1 MELEE
6 DKMYTLEII
15 NLEGDHSTLVTK
27 LGEEMLKDYNFLKI
41 GQVVNGWVMYVVTPF
56 GE

>member
-15 NLEGDHSTLVTK
+15 NLEGTESTLVTK
-27 LGEEMLKDYNFLKI
+27 LGEEMLKDYDFLQI